1 MMLLPLD
8 RDSLRE
14 QYANASPFP
23 FVKIENFLDPGFA
36 AQVAGAYP
44 SFAEATGKGRT
55 FKTVNEQKKVQV
67 TDARL
72 FPAPVAQLNAALAS
86 PAFISDLSYIT
97 SIPDLLADA
106 ELNGGG
112 MHVTGPGGRL
122 DVHVDFNYLEHRR
135 LHRRLNLLLYLN
147 SDWKDEWGGHIQL
160 PRCHADHDCGAAL
173 SANVVCR
180 LLLHA
185 RGSSELGWH
194 PSWYDL
200 QGETFGAFP
209 PVCADARRVG
219 SATNRRRNSRPQAQ
233 GQAAG

>member
-1 MMLLPLD
+1 MGQEATMMLLPLD

-106 ELNGGG
+106 ELSAGAV
-112 MHVTGPGGRL
+112 HVTVPGG
-122 DVHVDFNYLEHRR
+122 
-135 LHRRLNLLLYLN
+135 
-147 SDWKDEWGGHIQL
+147 
-160 PRCHADHDCGAAL
+160 PR
-173 SANVVCR
+173 
-180 LLLHA
+180 
-185 RGSSELGWH
+185 
-194 PSWYDL
+194 
-200 QGETFGAFP
+200 
-209 PVCADARRVG
+209 DAQF
-219 SATNRRRNSRPQAQ
+219 A
-233 GQAAG
+233 